1 MTTTATLAAEAQAK
15 LELLA
20 GPDAILRPDQLE
32 AIEALVANRR
42 HVLVVQRT
50 GWGKSAVYW
59 IAAQLLRER
68 GEGPTLVV
76 SPLLALMRDQVSA
89 ATRMGLAAQTVN
101 SSNIES
107 WSEIFSDLSSGAIDV
122 LLISPER
129 LNNHEFRRTVLPQ
142 LASSLGMLV
151 IDEAHCISDWGHDF
165 RPDYRRLASVI
176 AELGDS
182 VPVLAT
188 TATAN
193 ERVSVDIAQQ
203 IGTDTL
209 TLRGT
214 LDRESLALA
223 VVHLDTAAERMAWL
237 AEELEATTGSGIV
250 YCLTV
255 AEAERVAGYLAQEGI
270 SAESYTGA
278 TEVGRREHIE
288 SLLANNEVRCVVATS
303 ALGMGYDKGD
313 LAFVIHLGSPSSPIS
328 YYQQVGRA
336 GRAIDSARATLLPS
350 ATDIDIWRYFDST
363 AFPAQEVVESV
374 LAALAESACSIG
386 DLEVAVNLRR
396 GRLEALLKVLDVE
409 GVVERVGNNW
419 QRTSADYRYDR
430 ERIEGV
436 AAARSSEQAAM
447 VEYSNLTSCRMK
459 FLREQLDDPGAV
471 DCGRCDV
478 CTGISRAREL
488 PSARIAGAQQQ
499 LRSSEFIIE
508 PRKQW
513 ARGMDQRKGN
523 IAPGSRAEV
532 GRALAYATDP
542 GWSTPAAKACTGPDG
557 PISDELFEGVVS
569 VLKRWKWST
578 RPTWVCPM
586 PSRTHPQLIGSLC
599 DRLAIVGKLQLV
611 EALELADLNAPRQAS
626 LNNSVRQATNAVEL
640 FRISEA
646 YPNCEFPSGPCLLV
660 DDTMQSGWTMT
671 AATELLRGAGAT
683 AVLPLVVW
691 RRP

>member
-223 VVHLDTAAERMAWL
+223 VVHLDSAAERMAWL

-350 ATDIDIWRYFDST
+350 ATDIDIWRYFDSS

-374 LAALAESACSIG
+374 LAALAESACSMG

-419 QRTSADYRYDR
+419 QRTSAEYRYDR

-436 AAARSSEQAAM
+436 AAAHSSEQAAM

-542 GWSTPAAKACTGPDG
+542 GWSTPAAAACTGPDG
-557 PISDELFEGVVS
+557 PISDELFDGVVS

-599 DRLAIVGKLQLV
+599 DRLATVGKLQLV

-671 AATELLRGAGAT
+671 AASELLRGAGAT

>member
-578 RPTWVCPM
+578 RPTWICPM

-599 DRLAIVGKLQLV
+599 DRLATVGKLQLV

>member
-599 DRLAIVGKLQLV
+599 DRLATVGKLQLV

-660 DDTMQSGWTMT
+660 DDTMQSGWSMT

>member
-1 MTTTATLAAEAQAK
+1 M
-15 LELLA
+15 
-20 GPDAILRPDQLE
+20 
-32 AIEALVANRR
+32 
-42 HVLVVQRT
+42 
-50 GWGKSAVYW
+50 
-59 IAAQLLRER
+59 
-68 GEGPTLVV
+68 
-76 SPLLALMRDQVSA
+76 
-89 ATRMGLAAQTVN
+89 
-101 SSNIES
+101 
-107 WSEIFSDLSSGAIDV
+107 
-122 LLISPER
+122 
-129 LNNHEFRRTVLPQ
+129 
-142 LASSLGMLV
+142 
-151 IDEAHCISDWGHDF
+151 
-165 RPDYRRLASVI
+165 
-176 AELGDS
+176 
-182 VPVLAT
+182 
-188 TATAN
+188 
-193 ERVSVDIAQQ
+193 DIAQQ

-542 GWSTPAAKACTGPDG
+542 GWSTPAAAACTGPDG

-578 RPTWVCPM
+578 RPTWICPM

-599 DRLAIVGKLQLV
+599 DRLATVGKLQLV

>member
-223 VVHLDTAAERMAWL
+223 VVHLDSAAERMAWL

-471 DCGRCDV
+471 DCGRCDA

-542 GWSTPAAKACTGPDG
+542 GWSTTAAAACTGPDG

-578 RPTWVCPM
+578 RPTWICPM

-599 DRLAIVGKLQLV
+599 DRLATVGKLQLV

>member
-223 VVHLDTAAERMAWL
+223 VVHLDSAAERMAWL

-578 RPTWVCPM
+578 RPTWICPM

-599 DRLAIVGKLQLV
+599 DRLATVGKLQLV

>member
-223 VVHLDTAAERMAWL
+223 VVHLDSAAERMAWL

-313 LAFVIHLGSPSSPIS
+313 LAFVVHLGSPSSPIS

-599 DRLAIVGKLQLV
+599 DRLATVGKLQLV

>member
-599 DRLAIVGKLQLV
+599 DRLATVGKLQLV